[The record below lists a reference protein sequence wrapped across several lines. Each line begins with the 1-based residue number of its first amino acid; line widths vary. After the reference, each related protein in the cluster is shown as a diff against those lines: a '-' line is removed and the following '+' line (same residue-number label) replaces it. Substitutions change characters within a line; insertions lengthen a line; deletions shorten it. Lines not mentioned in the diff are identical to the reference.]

1 MGEIM
6 RILGLDVGSVRIG
19 VAMSDLLGITAQP
32 VRVVQCSSLEADLD
46 AIRQIVNNTEATKII
61 VGLPLNKE
69 GQPGP
74 QAEKVLAFVQSL
86 RKKLGIEIETVDE
99 RFTTAMAERML
110 IAADVSRKKRKQVID
125 RVAAQQILQT
135 YLDRQAYARK
145 RGEA

>member
-46 AIRQIVNNTEATKII
+46 AIRQIVNNTGATKII